1 MTSTQ
6 SDEKGKKRKRQ
17 LVSYQT
23 SLLYTHTTQGGR
35 ECRDHQMIW
44 QKLNFNY
51 CCQLHAL
58 PEDNGVADVCRLP
71 FFMYTKLKIPL

>member
-6 SDEKGKKRKRQ
+6 SDEKGKKKDNWYHTRPH
-17 LVSYQT
+17 Y
-23 SLLYTHTTQGGR
+23 YIHTTQGGR

-58 PEDNGVADVCRLP
+58 PEDNGVADACRLP
-71 FFMYTKLKIPL
+71 FFMYTKLKIHL